1 VLALVLRAVQH
12 QRRLHCCDAR
22 GVPLHVG
29 HYARLGRSPLFDSV
43 ALVPKRHLWWD
54 YGIGWICRLATEW
67 YCALTIHPDYRI
79 AEAVKLQQP
88 G

>member
-1 VLALVLRAVQH
+1 MPAGFPSMLDITLGSVD
-12 QRRLHCCDAR
+12 RR
-22 GVPLHVG
+22 
-29 HYARLGRSPLFDSV
+29 YFDSV
-43 ALVPKRHLWWD
+43 ALVPERHLWWD